1 VTAKLRLS
9 NPRKPSL
16 APVEVSAL
24 ADTGSVFLCIPQHV
38 YLQLGLEVLQEL
50 LHAYL
55 QSDRMTTLDAA
66 LDMVDALVGAIWPVE
81 AEDVRFARSLAAR
94 HPELEAR
101 DLVHLACCRR
111 RGAHEMKTFDRPLA
125 AAFRRK

>member
-1 VTAKLRLS
+1 VIFVDTNVVMYAVGREHPLR
-9 NPRKPSL
+9 
-16 APVEVSAL
+16 AEAEAFFESAL
-24 ADTGSVFLCIPQHV
+24 RAGTPLATSA
-38 YLQLGLEVLQEL
+38 EVLQEL

-55 QSDRMTTLDAA
+55 QSDRMETLDAA
-66 LDMVDALVGAIWPVE
+66 LEMIDALVGTIWPVE

-101 DLVHLACCRR
+101 DLVHLACSRR
-111 RGAHEMKTFDRPLA
+111 REVDEMKTFDRPLA